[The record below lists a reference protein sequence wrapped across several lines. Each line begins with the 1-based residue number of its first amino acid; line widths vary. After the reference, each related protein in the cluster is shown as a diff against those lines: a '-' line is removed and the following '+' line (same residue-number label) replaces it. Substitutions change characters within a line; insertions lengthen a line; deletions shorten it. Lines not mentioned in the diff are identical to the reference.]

1 MSSESVVFSYVFVF
15 VIGIV
20 IGSLT
25 VSWSYVSSTEE
36 HNTIVEKTQAEWCI
50 ENHEKVFKWD
60 GCE

>member
-1 MSSESVVFSYVFVF
+1 MS
-15 VIGIV
+15 
-20 IGSLT
+20 T

-50 ENHEKVFKWD
+50 EKHEKVFKWD